1 MTATDTELQAKIE
14 QLEDALHELALLG
27 DQVKHDLPAAKRAQ
41 FNDALSNAY
50 RAAPER
56 LKPPSP
62 DRPFTILTL
71 ATIGQ
76 LDGGELG
83 KKFVSEMVSINDDIR
98 RRTHVDGKS
107 YGQRALPILL
117 TFEPVIVK
125 QAGEWIAESIS
136 VGGHLGPVKYPNA
149 KFNPTRMKAF
159 RDGSF
164 AFNDDGGNGEVDES
178 VMALPL
184 GR

>member
-1 MTATDTELQAKIE
+1 
-14 QLEDALHELALLG
+14 LALLG

-62 DRPFTILTL
+62 DRPFTVLTL
-71 ATIGQ
+71 ATIGY

-83 KKFVSEMVSINDDIR
+83 KKFVSEVIAINDDINR
-98 RRTHVDGKS
+98 RPHIAGKS
-107 YGQRALPILL
+107 LGSRSLPMLL
-117 TFEPVIVK
+117 TFEPILRMH
-125 QAGEWIAESIS
+125 AGDWKIDSIE

-149 KFNPTRMKAF
+149 KMNPTSMRSL
-159 RDGSF
+159 RDGTF
-164 AFNDDGGNGEVDES
+164 AFNDDGNEGPIDES
-178 VMALPL
+178 VLSLPL